1 MLIAHFSLYM
11 KCFTKPLIGATLL
24 AVWIFSF
31 GWLVGHFYENWR
43 VTPLRRN
50 FRCRRCCR
58 CGAPWGKIRTLSLAR
73 SSVTP
78 GAGAVLVNSEG
89 EIILVFADRPK
100 CFSSCLDSHFP
111 ASRSSS
117 ATRPSSTECAPVG
130 KRLCFIIVSF
140 HDL

>member
-78 GAGAVLVNSEG
+78 GAGAASVNSDG
-89 EIILVFADRPK
+89 DIILLYLQIAQNV
-100 CFSSCLDSHFP
+100 SLP
-111 ASRSSS
+111 AWIHTSLPRDHHLLLGHLLQS
-117 ATRPSSTECAPVG
+117 AHQSASGCA
-130 KRLCFIIVSF
+130 I
-140 HDL
+140 